1 MGTLSH
7 LMFRQQRTNRIM
19 TKGILYYYSIFAFRK
34 IRWILHLHIEKY
46 SDNAPYRNDL
56 CNIQPSINH
65 LKSC

>member
-1 MGTLSH
+1 
-7 LMFRQQRTNRIM
+7 M
-19 TKGILYYYSIFAFRK
+19 TKGILYYYRMFAFRK
-34 IRWILHLHIEKY
+34 IRWIFHFHIEKY